1 MGDAIR
7 EITIERGR
15 DVREYE
21 LFVFGG
27 GGPLHGAA
35 LARELHIPRV
45 IVPPE
50 PGNFSAIGMLL
61 SDARVDESRTIVR
74 QLNAR
79 SLNEIDGIR
88 ADMMH
93 RCQRQLLEEFRL
105 DNFTAELVLELRY
118 KGQKHSLRIIS
129 NEASDHEEIKQQFD
143 AAYAKRYGHSDP
155 GNSVEIVGLHVSVHA
170 LTDHPDLKSLVRRAP
185 DLKPETGARR
195 LVYFSDVS
203 RRVETPVFSRA
214 SLPAKFAASGPAII
228 EEYGSTTVIGPFDRF
243 EIGDLGEIIIHCDPR

>member
-61 SDARVDESRTIVR
+61 SDARVDESRTIIR
-74 QLNAR
+74 PLNAR
-79 SLNEIDGIR
+79 SLDEIGAIC
-88 ADMMH
+88 AEMMD
-93 RCQRQLLEEFRL
+93 RCRRQLLEEFRL
-105 DNFTAELVLELRY
+105 DNFSSDLVLELRY
-118 KGQKHSLRIIS
+118 KGQKHSLRIVS
-129 NEASDHEEIKQQFD
+129 NATSNHEAIKQQFD
-143 AAYAKRYGHSDP
+143 SAYTKRYGHSDP
-155 GNSVEIVGLHVSVHA
+155 GNSVEIVGIHVSVHA
-170 LTDHPDLKSLVRRAP
+170 LTDHPELKSLVSRAP
-185 DLKPETGARR
+185 DLKPEAATRR
-195 LVYFSDVS
+195 LVYFSDIS
-203 RRVETPVFSRA
+203 KRVDTPVFARP
-214 SLPAKFAASGPAII
+214 SLPARFAASGPAII
-228 EEYGSTTVIGPFDRF
+228 EEYGSTTVVGPFDRF
-243 EIGDLGEIIIHCDPR
+243 EIGDLGEIIIHCDQR